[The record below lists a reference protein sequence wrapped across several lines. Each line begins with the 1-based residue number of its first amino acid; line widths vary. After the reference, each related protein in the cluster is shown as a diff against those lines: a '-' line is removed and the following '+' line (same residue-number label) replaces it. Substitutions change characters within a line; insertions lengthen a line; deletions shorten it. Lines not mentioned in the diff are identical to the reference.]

1 MKHKA
6 QNKTQLIEEVAALKE
21 RLRRL
26 EEEAENNRA
35 LFEKL
40 VARSPIGLVVVK
52 NEGQLVYF
60 NPKVTKLLGYEL
72 AEIPDAN
79 TWFDLFY
86 PDPAYRQMVKAS
98 WAEITAAKTL
108 PENQELDQTFLFR
121 LTAKDST
128 EKVIMFRVARLDDD
142 GFLLSLEDDTQP
154 YQTQMALRESR
165 QMLQFVLD
173 TIPTR
178 VFWKDRDSRFLGC
191 NKIHALDKNLNSPE
205 EIVGKSDFEFST
217 PEQANAYITDD
228 RRVMETG
235 ESKLNYEESSYNLDG
250 TVKWI
255 RTNKVPFRDAEGNT
269 IGILG
274 TYENITRQKETEKAL
289 KDHAHQL
296 ETLRRISL
304 NLTAQL
310 DLDVLLHD
318 IVVWAVELLSGSMGG
333 FSLYRPHLDAL
344 ELAVAGESAL
354 RPTGEF
360 IHWGEGMA
368 GKVWETGQTV
378 IVNDYWQWHS
388 HLENI
393 PRNQNKSVVGVPIT
407 WGDTFFG
414 VLEVMGDENKVF
426 SKADAELLTL
436 LGLHAAIAIRNTQ
449 MYQAEQKKST
459 QLAVVNKVAR
469 KTATILDHAQPLQ
482 EIVDAI
488 QNGFGYHNVSLFQ
501 VDEKKKL
508 LGNLFVAGQYTHG
521 DHQNYTQPFDEGI
534 AGWCAKTGQLLLV
547 NDVTQ
552 DSRYIV
558 GYINGDNIRS
568 ELCVP
573 LKLADR
579 VIGVLD
585 VQEVMVNAFDY
596 SDLQALETLA
606 DQIAIAIENS
616 RMYQQAQRD
625 AEAKTTL
632 LKEVNHRVNNNLAA
646 IIGLISMEQNRANV
660 NTHAEYQQV
669 MRSLTGKIRG
679 LAAAHHLLSS
689 NEWADLSLEEL
700 VRQVTSSSLRSLPTG
715 KNILFEVVSSRP
727 VYIPSSAA
735 NNVALVVNELV
746 TNAIKYAW
754 PERASGRLTVRIE
767 QKNNTITIH
776 FADDGIGYPP
786 TVLNLKQHNLGWE
799 LMQTIIKRGLNGEI
813 NLRNERGAV
822 AIIEFPAQQN

>member
-1 MKHKA
+1 MKHHQKQTKA
-6 QNKTQLIEEVAALKE
+6 ELIEEVAALKE

-26 EEEAENNRA
+26 EEGAESNRA
-35 LFEKL
+35 TFEKL

-52 NEGQLVYF
+52 KDGQLVYF
-60 NPKVTKLLGYEL
+60 NPKFTELLGYEL
-72 AEIPDAN
+72 SDIPDVD
-79 TWFDLFY
+79 TWFDRFY
-86 PDPAYRQMVKAS
+86 PDPVYRETVKKA
-98 WAEITAAKTL
+98 WAEATAKTTSL
-108 PENQELDQTFLFR
+108 ENQDQPFLFKLR
-121 LTAKDST
+121 TKDGV
-128 EKVIMFRVARLDDD
+128 EKVIMFRMAELDD
-142 GFLLSLEDDTQP
+142 GFLLSLEDNTQP
-154 YQTQMALRESR
+154 HQMEMALRESR

-217 PEQANAYITDD
+217 PEQANAYIADD
-228 RRVMETG
+228 RRVMEIG

-318 IVVWAVELLSGSMGG
+318 IVVWAVELLHGSMGG

-344 ELAVAGESAL
+344 ELAVAGELAL
-354 RPTGEF
+354 RPTGTF
-360 IHWGEGMA
+360 IQWGEGMA

-378 IVNDYWQWHS
+378 IVNDYQHW
-388 HLENI
+388 EN
-393 PRNQNKSVVGVPIT
+393 RVESFSQRQNQSIVGVPIT

-414 VLEVMGDENKVF
+414 VLEVMGSQGKTF
-426 SKADAELLTL
+426 SEADAELLTL

-488 QNGFGYHNVSLFQ
+488 QHGFGYHNITLLQ
-501 VDEKKKL
+501 VDEKKGL
-508 LGNLFVAGQYTHG
+508 LGKLFVAGQYANCNY
-521 DHQNYTQPFDEGI
+521 QNYTQPMGEGI
-534 AGWCAKTGQLLLV
+534 VGWCARTGQPLLV
-547 NDVTQ
+547 NNVAQ
-552 DSRYIV
+552 DPRYIV
-558 GYINGDNIRS
+558 GYVNSSDVQS

-585 VQEVMVNAFDY
+585 VQENTVNAFDY
-596 SDLQALETLA
+596 SDLQAMETLA
-606 DQIAIAIENS
+606 DQVAIAIENS

-669 MRSLTGKIRG
+669 MKSLTSKIRG
-679 LAAAHHLLSS
+679 LATAHHLLSS
-689 NEWADLSLEEL
+689 NEWADLSLAEL
-700 VRQVTSSSLRSLPTG
+700 IRQVTSSVLRSLPVG
-715 KNILFEVVSSRP
+715 KNVSFEVVSPAP

-735 NNVALVVNELV
+735 NNLALVINELV

-754 PERASGRLTVRIE
+754 PERSSGRLIVHVE
-767 QKNNTITIH
+767 QQDATITIQ
-776 FADDGIGYPP
+776 FADDGIGYPH

-813 NLRNERGAV
+813 SLRNEQGAV
-822 AIIEFPAQQN
+822 AIIRFPAQQN